1 MDTFPRELQDS
12 IKTAAIRRLQEQV
25 EGQIRPLGRIQELQD
40 LVERYSPDHQ
50 LERLWQTFVPHREIE
65 EMLKRTA
72 IPQGIR
78 EIIDGSSLSAQV
90 RRMVDQ
96 YHLPDPFGGSSRYN
110 AIMRQASGLVSKTEA
125 TSGVAGLSYLSDI
138 AAYHAQALEPI
149 SQHQEMLEKLRYRA
163 FGGHTAV
170 DFARQLDEAHP
181 ALRAMEAAKKSLDS
195 LWPMLRDID
204 WSQFDASELDE
215 QETRE
220 AADTITYEAAE
231 QASFQEAI
239 DRIVVAI
246 ESQQKPTVQLRLWMV
261 LRKLLELA
269 TAAALSVLMTH
280 YAPAVL
286 GESPQAAKKAVQSNA
301 QAAVGSPLLLVD
313 YRYVS
318 AKVLV
323 VRQNPRAL
331 SPELGRLS
339 FGKPVKLLRKE
350 KDFALV
356 LWTDSESGAEIQGW
370 VFSRHLGKFK

>member
-1 MDTFPRELQDS
+1 MDTFRRESQDS
-12 IKTAAIRRLQEQV
+12 TKTAAIRGLQEQV
-25 EGQIRPLGRIQELQD
+25 ERQIRPLGRIQELRD
-40 LVERYSPDHQ
+40 LVKRYSPDHQ
-50 LERLWQTFVPHREIE
+50 LARLSQASVPHREIE
-65 EMLKRTA
+65 EMLKRSA

-78 EIIDGSSLSAQV
+78 EITDGSSIYAQLK
-90 RRMVDQ
+90 RMVD
-96 YHLPDPFGGSSRYN
+96 HDHTPDPFGGSSRYN
-110 AIMRQASGLVSKTEA
+110 DIIRQASGLVSKSEA
-125 TSGVAGLSYLSDI
+125 TSRAAGLNYFSDI
-138 AAYHAQALEPI
+138 AANHAQALEPMFK
-149 SQHQEMLEKLRYRA
+149 HQELLEKIRYRS
-163 FGGHTAV
+163 FDGHTAL

-181 ALRAMEAAKKSLDS
+181 ALRAVEAAKKSLDS
-195 LWPMLRDID
+195 LWPRFRNID
-204 WSQFDASELDE
+204 LSQFEASELDE
-215 QETRE
+215 QETKE
-220 AADTITYEAAE
+220 AETITNEAAE
-231 QASFQEAI
+231 QPSFQEAI

-261 LRKLLELA
+261 LLKLLELV
-269 TAAALSVLMTH
+269 TAAALSVLITH

-286 GESPQAAKKAVQSNA
+286 GESPQAAKKAVQHNA
-301 QAAVGSPLLLVD
+301 HAAFGSPLLLVD

-318 AKVLV
+318 AKVLI

>member
-1 MDTFPRELQDS
+1 MNTFRGEPQDS
-12 IKTAAIRRLQEQV
+12 PKTATIRRIQEQV
-25 EGQIRPLGRIQELQD
+25 ERQIRPLGRIQELQD
-40 LVERYSPDHQ
+40 LMKRYSPDHQ
-50 LERLWQTFVPHREIE
+50 LEMLSQAFVPHREIE
-65 EMLKRTA
+65 EMLKRSA

-90 RRMVDQ
+90 KRMVDQ
-96 YHLPDPFGGSSRYN
+96 YNLPDPFGGSSRYN
-110 AIMRQASGLVSKTEA
+110 DIIRQASGLVSKNEA
-125 TSGVAGLSYLSDI
+125 MSRVAGLRYISDI
-138 AAYHAQALEPI
+138 AAYHARALEPI
-149 SQHQEMLEKLRYRA
+149 YQHQEMLEKLRYRA
-163 FGGHTAV
+163 FGEHTAV
-170 DFARQLDEAHP
+170 DFLRQLDEAHP

-195 LWPMLRDID
+195 LWPMFRDID
-204 WSQFDASELDE
+204 LSHFETSELDE

-220 AADTITYEAAE
+220 AAETITSEAAE

-246 ESQQKPTVQLRLWMV
+246 ESQQKPRVQLRLCMV
-261 LRKLLELA
+261 LVELLKMVTA
-269 TAAALSVLMTH
+269 TALSVLATH

-286 GESPQAAKKAVQSNA
+286 GESPQAAKKAVQHNA
-301 QAAVGSPLLLVD
+301 HAAVGSPLLLAD

-356 LWTDSESGAEIQGW
+356 LWTDSENGAEIQGW
-370 VFSRHLGKFK
+370 VFSRYLAKFK